1 MYNVTRLD
9 MEGNCIPSGEQIL
22 IGEDLR
28 RFLYDVIHEKADILA
43 IENHEK
49 AG

>member
-1 MYNVTRLD
+1 
-9 MEGNCIPSGEQIL
+9 MEGNCIPNGEQIL
-22 IGEDLR
+22 IDEDLR

-43 IENHEK
+43 IGNHEK